1 MGTQLW
7 GKSGTLGQPAHRTGH
22 PQPTPTPGLPV
33 MPAPPRAQY
42 LATVPTVLHVDP
54 IVLMVPEAL
63 DAQEVVILGAVA
75 ACREWVNVKV
85 LRHLTLPRQHQDPG
99 VDP

>member
-7 GKSGTLGQPAHRTGH
+7 GKSGTLWQPARRTGH
-22 PQPTPTPGLPV
+22 PHPTPTPELPV
-33 MPAPPRAQY
+33 TPAPARAQY
-42 LATVPTVLHVDP
+42 LAAVPTVLHVDP

-75 ACREWVNVKV
+75 ARRERVNVKA
-85 LRHLTLPRQHQDPG
+85 LRHLTLP
-99 VDP
+99 